1 MLDCDDS
8 ADLAGSSSLR
18 LKWAQPFRRSIA
30 SRALFASAALATPAS
45 AANLAVFGQNNIGS
59 LYSASHTVS
68 YVTDAQLSTAGFLN
82 SADFDA
88 FVFTRNGFSF
98 GDGLSVAAAA
108 NVKSYV
114 TGNVVLFNGDFQ
126 DDIGAAQTNQLFN
139 QALTYVLTNPG
150 GGYIGEYIGS
160 FSAFA
165 SNDDGRNPIG
175 LINGNSGVSGY
186 QQGGSSG
193 DVVVTPA
200 GLVSPVTAG
209 VAFPYNPGA
218 VEFSAT
224 VTNVNPAQV
233 LAIFDN
239 GNPAI
244 IAGEVTTLTDLPEP
258 GSMALVLAGLGLLG
272 ARLRKGHNSV

>member
-1 MLDCDDS
+1 MKTIS
-8 ADLAGSSSLR
+8 RVTLAVL
-18 LKWAQPFRRSIA
+18 A
-30 SRALFASAALATPAS
+30 ASAALATPAS
-45 AANLAVFGQNNIGS
+45 AADLAVFGNNNIAT
-59 LYSASHTVS
+59 LYGASHTVS
-68 YVTDAQLSTAGFLN
+68 IVTDAQLSTPGFLN
-82 SADFDA
+82 SVDFDA
-88 FVFTRNGFSF
+88 FVFTRDGSSF
-98 GDGLSVAAAA
+98 GNGLSVAAAA
-108 NVKSYV
+108 NVKNYV

-175 LINGNSGVSGY
+175 LINGNSGVSGF

-209 VAFPYNPGA
+209 VPFPYNPGA

-233 LAIFDN
+233 LAVFDN

-244 IAGEVTTLTDLPEP
+244 IAGEVNTLTDLPEP

-272 ARLRKGHNSV
+272 ARLRKGHNAV

>member
-1 MLDCDDS
+1 MKTIS
-8 ADLAGSSSLR
+8 RVTLAVL
-18 LKWAQPFRRSIA
+18 A
-30 SRALFASAALATPAS
+30 ASAALATPAS

-82 SADFDA
+82 STDFDA
-88 FVFTRNGFSF
+88 FVFTRNGSNF
-98 GDGLSVAAAA
+98 GTGLSLTAAA
-108 NVKSYV
+108 NVKNYV

-126 DDIGAAQTNQLFN
+126 DDIGAAQTDQLFN
-139 QALTYVLTNPG
+139 QALAYVLTNPG

-186 QQGGSSG
+186 QQGGSDG
-193 DVVVTPA
+193 AVLQTPA
-200 GLVSPVTAG
+200 GAVSPVTAG

-244 IAGEVTTLTDLPEP
+244 IAGEVTTLTDRSRAPWP
-258 GSMALVLAGLGLLG
+258 WSWPVWVCLVPS
-272 ARLRKGHNSV
+272 ARDTTLFD